1 MSQFIPAEPKRKAGE
16 ISAEFTRA
24 EALRGI
30 RKKWQIVKRDLTTG
44 KLLVKKY
51 EKYDKF
57 LQDRDFVKEIVGH
70 NAHMLSYMI
79 PKFKEDKEI
88 VYAAIVSMDEKTG
101 SLSFHP
107 TAIQDASESLKT
119 DVDFVKEVRE
129 ALKESLN
136 PKRALQNFDRFIPE
150 ETLKSVEPVSAHF
163 LAQSIREGDYELFQL
178 QKSIMPPK
186 REHLIDRLLK
196 KRSGYGSLRSPT
208 VINIEKI
215 FVDLSAGRPGQNS
228 LMRGIIKKEEF
239 SYNLAIF
246 LIDAD
251 PNIFNDITNRL
262 RGNNE
267 ARVKLSKSIT
277 KEITYR
283 LGMEQ
288 AGVALDTINPHQV
301 SNLSLKL
308 MTITHGSLEIAKNV
322 YSAVI
327 LGIKKRSTN
336 RFHAIMEGALNG
348 ERTGVYRYL
357 YTPSPDFDGIV
368 LKLLQDFFSKWH
380 TDKHPTYDV
389 LLKSAINEEF
399 VETSEFLLD
408 AGADPNYMDENGES
422 LLSAAVFAEHLD
434 MIRLLC
440 NKGADIYLGRVK
452 KPVRRFV
459 ASSNRSSAFD
469 RTPLMEAPTDLVVKC
484 LLEFD
489 QDINKVDEYGYTA
502 LQWAV
507 KEKRTSTWRELLRR
521 GANPHIQNV
530 YGRTVIFRAVLNL
543 DVEACRE
550 LLNPRHGIDVN
561 RQDNFNR
568 NTIMHVLAGLTALPI
583 IDLETVFT
591 LIMARSPDLSKL
603 NKEDRTPLVSC
614 ENSTC
619 RKLLIEAGAG
629 GKYRLDRFRK
639 LPKDCLAERDP
650 DLPEDPLAFV
660 SISPVELVHNRDV
673 LTLEGCKGPARC
685 LPCRHVFSAP
695 FLLDWVNQD
704 EADLENNMFP
714 GEVSGLLGLPHR
726 FKAECP
732 LCKSKIYTVEILS
745 TSDASNW
752 DKYEGE
758 ALALENQ
765 LKKDLKTFVERP
777 SYKQLIKD
785 VATAEEKAADEIR
798 GADEAFELAKI
809 AHAAAVTKALKG
821 EREAKSKQEEEDQK
835 RKGIRAQSDA
845 KQKEARD
852 KRLWNQLETLKF

>member
-1 MSQFIPAEPKRKAGE
+1 MSQFIPAEPKRKADE
-16 ISAEFTRA
+16 ISAEFTRE

-57 LQDRDFVKEIVGH
+57 LRDRDFVKEIVGL
-70 NAHMLSYMI
+70 NAHILSYMI
-79 PKFKEDKEI
+79 RKFKEDKEI
-88 VYAAIVSMDEKTG
+88 VYAAIVSIDEKSG
-101 SLSFHP
+101 NLSFHP

-119 DVDFVKEVRE
+119 DVSFVKEVRE

-136 PKRALQNFDRFIPE
+136 PKRALKNFDRFIPE

-163 LAQSIREGDYELFQL
+163 LAKSIFDGDYELFKL
-178 QKSIMPPK
+178 QKSIIPPK

-196 KRSGYGSLRSPT
+196 TRSEYDPLRSPT

-215 FVDLSAGRPGQNS
+215 FVDLSAGGPGQNS

-239 SYNLAIF
+239 SYNLANF
-246 LIDAD
+246 LINAD

-267 ARVKLSKSIT
+267 ARAKLSKSIT

-283 LGMEQ
+283 LGMDQ
-288 AGVALDTINPHQV
+288 AGVELDTRNQV
-301 SNLSLKL
+301 PFANLSLKL

-336 RFHAIMEGALNG
+336 RFNCELLEAALDRV
-348 ERTGVYRYL
+348 EIAP
-357 YTPSPDFDGIV
+357 YTPSSDFDGIV

-389 LLKSAINEEF
+389 LLKSAIKEEF

-422 LLSAAVFAEHLD
+422 LLSAAVFAEDLD

-489 QDINKVDEYGYTA
+489 QDIDRWNEYGYTA
-502 LQWAV
+502 LQLAV
-507 KEKRTSTWRELLRR
+507 KEKRTSAWRELLRR
-521 GANPHIQNV
+521 GADPHIQNV

-550 LLNPRHGIDVN
+550 LLNPRHGINVN
-561 RQDNFNR
+561 WQDKSNR
-568 NTIMHVLAGLTALPI
+568 NTIMHVLAGLTARPI
-583 IDLETVFT
+583 NDLSTVFT

-650 DLPEDPLAFV
+650 EEPDDPNAFL
-660 SISPVELVHNRDV
+660 SISPVELVHKMDV
-673 LTLEGCKGPARC
+673 ITLEGCKGPARC
-685 LPCRHVFSAP
+685 LPCRHVFSTP
-695 FLLDWVNQD
+695 DLLDWVNQD

-732 LCKSKIYTVEILS
+732 QCRSKISTVKILS
-745 TSDASNW
+745 TGDASNW

-758 ALALENQ
+758 ALALEKQ
-765 LKKDLKTFVERP
+765 LEKDLKTFVERAA
-777 SYKQLIKD
+777 YRQMVKD
-785 VATAEEKAADEIR
+785 VATAEQKAADEIR

-821 EREAKSKQEEEDQK
+821 EREVKSKQKEEDQI

-852 KRLWNQLETLKF
+852 KRLWKPNKTLTF

>member
-1 MSQFIPAEPKRKAGE
+1 MSQFIPAEPKRKADE
-16 ISAEFTRA
+16 ISAEFTRE
-24 EALRGI
+24 EALIGI
-30 RKKWQIVKRDLTTG
+30 RKKWQLVKRDPTTG
-44 KLLVKKY
+44 KILVKKY

-57 LQDRDFVKEIVGH
+57 LQDRDFVKEIVGL

-88 VYAAIVSMDEKTG
+88 VYAAIVSMDENSGK
-101 SLSFHP
+101 LSFHP
-107 TAIQDASESLKT
+107 TAIQDANNILKK
-119 DVDFVKEVRE
+119 DVSFVKEIRE

-136 PKRALQNFDRFIPE
+136 PKRALKNFDKFIPE
-150 ETLKSVEPVSAHF
+150 ETLKLIQPVSAHF
-163 LAQSIREGDYELFQL
+163 LAKSILDGDYELFKL
-178 QKSIMPPK
+178 QKTIIPPK
-186 REHLIDRLLK
+186 REHLIERLLE
-196 KRSGYGSLRSPT
+196 KRSGYGLLRTPV

-215 FVDLSAGRPGQNS
+215 FVELSAGGPGQNS

-239 SYNLAIF
+239 SYHLAIF
-246 LIDAD
+246 LIDTD
-251 PNIFNDITNRL
+251 PDIFNDITNRL

-267 ARVKLSKSIT
+267 ARAKLSKSIT

-283 LGMEQ
+283 LGKSQPPE
-288 AGVALDTINPHQV
+288 TIA
-301 SNLSLKL
+301 NLSLKL
-308 MTITHGSLEIAKNV
+308 MAITHGSLEIAKNV

-336 RFHAIMEGALNG
+336 RFNAMMAAAYHGDDEDSHTLLPN
-348 ERTGVYRYL
+348 
-357 YTPSPDFDGIV
+357 FDGIV
-368 LKLLQDFFSKWH
+368 LKLLQDFFSRWH

-399 VETSEFLLD
+399 VETSKFLLG

-422 LLSAAVFAEHLD
+422 LLLHAVLAGDLD
-434 MIRLLC
+434 TIRLLC
-440 NKGADIYLGRVK
+440 HKGADIYKGRVTK
-452 KPVRRFV
+452 KR
-459 ASSNRSSAFD
+459 RSSD
-469 RTPLMEAPTDLVVKC
+469 RVVSRTPLMEAQSGQVVNC

-489 QDINKVDEYGYTA
+489 QDIDRWNEYGYTA
-502 LQWAV
+502 LQLAV

-521 GANPHIQNV
+521 GADPHIQNV

-561 RQDNFNR
+561 WQDKSNR
-568 NTIMHVLAGLTALPI
+568 NTIMHVLAGLTARPI

-619 RKLLIEAGAG
+619 RKLFIEAGAG

-639 LPKDCLAERDP
+639 LPKDCLAERDE
-650 DLPEDPLAFV
+650 DLPEDPNAFV
-660 SISPVELVHNRDV
+660 SISPVELVHKMDV
-673 LTLEGCKGPARC
+673 ITLEGCKGPARC
-685 LPCRHVFSAP
+685 LPCRHVFSTP
-695 FLLDWVNQD
+695 VLLDWVNQD

-714 GEVSGLLGLPHR
+714 GQVSGLLGLPHR

-758 ALALENQ
+758 ALALEKQ

-777 SYKQLIKD
+777 AYKQLIKD
-785 VATAEEKAADEIR
+785 VATAEQKAADEIR

-821 EREAKSKQEEEDQK
+821 EREAKSKQEEEDKK
-835 RKGIRAQSDA
+835 RKEIRAQSDA

-852 KRLWNQLETLKF
+852 KRLWEQLKTLKF

>member
-196 KRSGYGSLRSPT
+196 KRSGYGSLRYPT
-208 VINIEKI
+208 VINIEKF
-215 FVDLSAGRPGQNS
+215 FVDLSAGGPGQNS

-239 SYNLAIF
+239 SYHLAIF

-251 PNIFNDITNRL
+251 PDIFNDITNRL

-267 ARVKLSKSIT
+267 ARAKLSKSIT

-283 LGMEQ
+283 LGKRQ
-288 AGVALDTINPHQV
+288 APETIA
-301 SNLSLKL
+301 NLSLKL
-308 MTITHGSLEIAKNV
+308 MAITHGSLEIAKNV

-336 RFHAIMEGALNG
+336 RFNAMMEAAHNG
-348 ERTGVYRYL
+348 DDFVEGDDEDS
-357 YTPSPDFDGIV
+357 YTPPPNFDGIV

-389 LLKSAINEEF
+389 LLNSAIKEEF

-422 LLSAAVFAEHLD
+422 LLLHAVLAEDLG

-440 NKGADIYLGRVK
+440 NKGADIYKGRVTK
-452 KPVRRFV
+452 KR
-459 ASSNRSSAFD
+459 RSSD
-469 RTPLMEAPTDLVVKC
+469 RVVSRTPLMEAPSGRVVNC
-484 LLEFD
+484 LLAHD
-489 QDINKVDEYGYTA
+489 QDIDRWNEYGYTA
-502 LQWAV
+502 LQLAV

-521 GANPHIQNV
+521 GADPHIQNV

-561 RQDNFNR
+561 WQDNSNR
-568 NTIMHVLAGLTALPI
+568 NTIMHVLAGLTARPI

-619 RKLLIEAGAG
+619 RKLFIEAGAG

-639 LPKDCLAERDP
+639 LPKDCLAERDE
-650 DLPEDPLAFV
+650 DLPDDPNAFV
-660 SISPVELVHNRDV
+660 SISPVELDHKMDV
-673 LTLEGCKGPARC
+673 ITLEGCKGPARC
-685 LPCRHVFSAP
+685 LPCRHVFSTP
-695 FLLDWVNQD
+695 VLLDWVNQD

-726 FKAECP
+726 LKAECP

-758 ALALENQ
+758 ALALEKQ
-765 LKKDLKTFVERP
+765 LKKDLKTFVER
-777 SYKQLIKD
+777 SAYKQLVKD
-785 VATAEEKAADEIR
+785 VATAEQKAADEIR

-821 EREAKSKQEEEDQK
+821 EREAKSKQEEEDKK

-852 KRLWNQLETLKF
+852 KRLWKQLETLKF